1 MLFLLRFM
9 ATKAAASSPF
19 FILKPMDL
27 RLCSPVSGGSTLVLD
42 LTQVMAGPFCSHVRE
57 NLAAERTGHH
67 LREVQNL
74 QLLKWQHRDSNPP
87 SSGGLRVRPRISTA
101 PSWAPSSGSRRV
113 RLLPGY
119 C

>member
-9 ATKAAASSPF
+9 ARKAAVSSPF

-27 RLCSPVSGGSTLVLD
+27 RL
-42 LTQVMAGPFCSHVRE
+42 CSHVRE

-74 QLLKWQHRDSNPP
+74 QLLKWQHRDSIPP
-87 SSGGLRVRPRISTA
+87 SSGSLRVRLRISTA
-101 PSWAPSSGSRRV
+101 PSRVPFSGSSGTRSSLGGDLSENAR
-113 RLLPGY
+113 PPAHQP
-119 C
+119 